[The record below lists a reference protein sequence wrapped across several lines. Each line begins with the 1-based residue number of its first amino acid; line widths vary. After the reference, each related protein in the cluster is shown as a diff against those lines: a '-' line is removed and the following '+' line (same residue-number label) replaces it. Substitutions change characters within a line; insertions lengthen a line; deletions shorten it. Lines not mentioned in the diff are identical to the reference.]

1 MADSE
6 FEWDEN
12 KNRWNIQE
20 RGFGF
25 DRANVVFSRTLLVKR
40 ELRMDYGEPRYMGI
54 GEMEDGV
61 VIAVVYTIRGL
72 KTRIISARVASKKER
87 GAYYEYTRKD
97 I

>member
-12 KNRWNIQE
+12 KNQWNIQE

-25 DRANVVFSRTLLVKR
+25 DRAKVVFSRTLLVRR
-40 ELRMDYGEPRYMGI
+40 ELRRDYGEPRYMGI
-54 GEMEDGV
+54 GEMKDGV
-61 VIAVVYTIRGL
+61 VIAVVYTIRDL

-87 GAYYEYTRKD
+87 EAYYEYTRKD

>member
-1 MADSE
+1 MSDSE
-6 FEWDEN
+6 FEWDDN
-12 KNRWNIQE
+12 KNQWNIQE

-25 DRANVVFSRTLLVKR
+25 DRAKVIFSKTLLVR
-40 ELRMDYGEPRYMGI
+40 QASHRDYGEPRYMGI

-61 VIAVVYTIRGL
+61 VIAVVYTIRDL
-72 KTRIISARVASKKER
+72 KTRIISARVASRKER